1 MKKKTMQLHTG
12 IVLRNFS
19 PRKNKLALIDDRLG
33 RIDGAFFAGTVYT
46 GALLSY
52 QVNGTPGRYLVDQF
66 NMLDVPLS
74 LARQD
79 ILFLHHVLELC
90 YYFIPIGSCIQGIF
104 NLLQLL
110 YAAESVHWDITT
122 KQFFLFRLFSQL
134 GMHPEGY
141 RLPASLLEQLHAQ
154 SFASAQEIRLADADK
169 KILRTWLQ
177 HCLMQHPDVA
187 QFNTV
192 HFLNYE

>member
-1 MKKKTMQLHTG
+1 MHLHTG

-19 PRKNKLALIDDRLG
+19 PQKNKLALIDDRLG
-33 RIDGAFFAGTVYT
+33 RIDGAFFTGTVYT

-52 QVNGTPGRYLVDQF
+52 YVKGTSGRYLVDQLH
-66 NMLDVPLS
+66 MLDIPLS

-79 ILFLHHVLELC
+79 ILFLHHVLELS

-110 YAAESVHWDITT
+110 YDADSAHWDIVA
-122 KQFFLFRLFSQL
+122 KQLFLFHLFSQL
-134 GMHPEGY
+134 GMHPERY
-141 RLPASLLEQLHAQ
+141 RLPAPLIEQLQ
-154 SFASAQEIRLADADK
+154 SQSLSRVQEIRLADADK